1 MEAGSYRCKAEQDMG
16 DFPRDQ
22 AHSGAVGEKS
32 FPK

>member
-1 MEAGSYRCKAEQDMG
+1 MDAGSYRCKAEQDVG

-22 AHSGAVGEKS
+22 AHSGAVGGEG